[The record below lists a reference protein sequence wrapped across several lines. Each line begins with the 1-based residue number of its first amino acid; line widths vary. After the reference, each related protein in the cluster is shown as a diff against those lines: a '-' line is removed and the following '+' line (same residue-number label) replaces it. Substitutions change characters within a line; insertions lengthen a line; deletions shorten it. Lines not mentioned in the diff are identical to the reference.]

1 MGGEPKGS
9 SSTSSSSSSSS
20 TSGSSSAL
28 FGPNSLKW
36 IALVALI
43 FQNAGLAVMM
53 RYTMISVK
61 PGEPH
66 YITSTAVLAAEVM
79 KLVISTTLCYTVD
92 AKSSTPA
99 FVAILYDEFVVNK
112 NDFLKLTIPSI
123 LYTIQNSLQYFS
135 MKMLSAPVF
144 QVLYQ
149 MKIITTAVFSVT
161 LLARRI
167 SGLQWLSV
175 VMLTGGVAMVQL
187 SQAKGG
193 ASSSNSAEANQNS
206 VAGLVSVLLGCL
218 TSGFAGVYFEMVLK
232 SSKASIWLRNIQLS
246 VIGIVISIIGCYLR
260 DLDELMER
268 GAFFTGYNAY
278 VWGVITLQAAGGLIV
293 AVVVK
298 VTHCA
303 RAFSS

>member
-1 MGGEPKGS
+1 M
-9 SSTSSSSSSSS
+9 
-20 TSGSSSAL
+20 

-149 MKIITTAVFSVT
+149 V
-161 LLARRI
+161 R
-167 SGLQWLSV
+167 
-175 VMLTGGVAMVQL
+175 
-187 SQAKGG
+187 
-193 ASSSNSAEANQNS
+193 
-206 VAGLVSVLLGCL
+206 
-218 TSGFAGVYFEMVLK
+218 
-232 SSKASIWLRNIQLS
+232 
-246 VIGIVISIIGCYLR
+246 
-260 DLDELMER
+260 ER
-268 GAFFTGYNAY
+268 KRWKWSRG
-278 VWGVITLQAAGGLIV
+278 
-293 AVVVK
+293 
-298 VTHCA
+298 
-303 RAFSS
+303 